1 MIQDEKAQWMV
12 ISGFLIALSIMAV
25 MITLNEVAMS
35 GRDVATSP
43 INVPYYEMR
52 SLLVEVQRAYKNEDF
67 NVTTNFP
74 DFAENASKI
83 LARHGYMTRINMSK
97 NTTLS
102 IEGLEIADME
112 VKFSASNLKMEVKS
126 FVAKY

>member
-1 MIQDEKAQWMV
+1 
-12 ISGFLIALSIMAV
+12 MAV

-43 INVPYYEMR
+43 INVPYYEVR
-52 SLLVEVQRAYKNEDF
+52 SLIVEVQRAYKNEDF

-102 IEGLEIADME
+102 IEGLEVADME
-112 VKFSASNLKMEVKS
+112 VKFSTSNLEMEVKS